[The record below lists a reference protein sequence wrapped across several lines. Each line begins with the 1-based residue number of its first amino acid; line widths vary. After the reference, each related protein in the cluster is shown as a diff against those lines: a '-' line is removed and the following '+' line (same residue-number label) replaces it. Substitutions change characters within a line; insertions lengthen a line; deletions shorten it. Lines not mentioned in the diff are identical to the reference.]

1 MITKTYPYKKIIPS
15 MQKGETIN
23 WLLDKEAPAIRY
35 WTQRILL
42 NLDEKHPEVQESKKA
57 IMNSEP
63 ITSILAAQNP
73 EGYWVLEEDMYLPK
87 YKATTHQ
94 LLIMAEHGATRT
106 PRIEKGIEQVY
117 RFQRNSGHFLT
128 QLPKSEKGYDSVV
141 KDGCYFDGNVLYYL
155 NHFGYLDDPRT
166 QQLLDFIYDY
176 HDDEN
181 RGWKCRAYPINPD
194 GVFPVNCYMGAMKI
208 LKAFSMIPEE
218 NRSPRMK
225 QIIKQETEKILENRI
240 HWYLR
245 NPDGTRKE
253 KAGWKRFGY
262 PLFYQSDILEIM
274 TMLTRFGV
282 HDDRV
287 NDAVEIIR
295 SAQQSDGR
303 WLMKDSFNG
312 KMWVDIEEKNKPSKW
327 VTLRALYV
335 LENL

>member
-1 MITKTYPYKKIIPS
+1 M
-15 MQKGETIN
+15 
-23 WLLDKEAPAIRY
+23 LLK
-35 WTQRILL
+35 
-42 NLDEKHPEVQESKKA
+42 LDEKHAEVQETKQA

-63 ITSILAAQNP
+63 VTSILTAQNP
-73 EGYWVLEEDMYLPK
+73 EGYWVHEEDMYLPK

-106 PRIEKGIEQVY
+106 PQIEKGIEQVY

-128 QLPKSEKGYDSVV
+128 KLPKSQRGYESTV
-141 KDGCYFDGNVLYYL
+141 KDGCCFDGNVLYYL
-155 NHFGYLDDPRT
+155 NHFGYLDDPHT
-166 QQLLDFIYDY
+166 QKLLDFIYDY
-176 HDDEN
+176 YDDQN
-181 RGWKCRAYPINPD
+181 AGWKCRAYPINPD

-218 NRSPRMK
+218 KRSPQMK
-225 QIIKQETEKILENRI
+225 MIINQETEKILENRI

-274 TMLTRFGV
+274 TMLTRLGV
-282 HDDRV
+282 KDDRV
-287 NDAVEIIR
+287 SEAVELIR
-295 SAQQSDGR
+295 DNQQKDGR
-303 WLMKDSFNG
+303 WLMKDTFNG

>member
-1 MITKTYPYKKIIPS
+1 M
-15 MQKGETIN
+15 
-23 WLLDKEAPAIRY
+23 LLK
-35 WTQRILL
+35 
-42 NLDEKHPEVQESKKA
+42 LDEKHAEVQETKQA

-63 ITSILAAQNP
+63 VTSILTAQNP
-73 EGYWVLEEDMYLPK
+73 EGYWVHEEDMYLPK
-87 YKATTHQ
+87 YNATTHQ

-106 PRIEKGIEQVY
+106 PQIEKGIEQVY

-128 QLPKSEKGYDSVV
+128 KLPKSQRGYESTV
-141 KDGCYFDGNVLYYL
+141 KDGCCFDGNVLYYL

-166 QQLLDFIYDY
+166 QRLLDFIYDY
-176 HDDEN
+176 YDDQN
-181 RGWKCRAYPINPD
+181 AGWKCRAYPINPD

-218 NRSPRMK
+218 KRSPRMK

-274 TMLTRFGV
+274 MMLTRLGV
-282 HDDRV
+282 KDDRM
-287 NDAVEIIR
+287 NEAVELIR
-295 SAQQSDGR
+295 DNQQKDGL
-303 WLMKDSFNG
+303 WLMKDTFNG
-312 KMWVDIEEKNKPSKW
+312 KMWVEIEEKNKPSKW